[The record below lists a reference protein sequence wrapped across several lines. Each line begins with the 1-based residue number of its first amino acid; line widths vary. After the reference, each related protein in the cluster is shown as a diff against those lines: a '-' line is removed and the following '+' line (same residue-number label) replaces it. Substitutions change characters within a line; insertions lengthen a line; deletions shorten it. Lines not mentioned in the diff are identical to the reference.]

1 MEDAIKYEIFYRR
14 AIQEGVTLDGKEQTG
29 VKETVVSLM
38 NNVPHEMLE
47 SARLNEEDLICI
59 EEKIALATKSYQ
71 KFVKS
76 LNADEASLNSQIS
89 PRDYIEYK
97 IQYLFI
103 PTMKKGMS
111 GELIPLEQKEK
122 QKAYETIYAYEE
134 KAQSTNDLTSIEIKN
149 EEDIKLGEVS
159 FTEQS
164 NSFEEEIEIVDI
176 AKQLREEEVS
186 NVFETSR
193 GYYIIKRL
201 RNTSM
206 ASYDNAIKKAVRAV
220 EETIVIPAYEKLK
233 SEHRIKIY
241 EKVWD
246 KVKLGQMTVQ

>member
-14 AIQEGVTLDGKEQTG
+14 AIQEGMTLDGKEQTV
-29 VKETVVSLM
+29 VKETVVSLI

-47 SARLNEEDLICI
+47 SARLNEEDLIYI

-76 LNADEASLNSQIS
+76 LNADEASLKSQIS

-149 EEDIKLGEVS
+149 EEDIKLG
-159 FTEQS
+159 
-164 NSFEEEIEIVDI
+164 
-176 AKQLREEEVS
+176 
-186 NVFETSR
+186 
-193 GYYIIKRL
+193 
-201 RNTSM
+201 
-206 ASYDNAIKKAVRAV
+206 
-220 EETIVIPAYEKLK
+220 
-233 SEHRIKIY
+233 
-241 EKVWD
+241 
-246 KVKLGQMTVQ
+246 